1 MSEIEKRTMPKGY
14 ALLWIIITAVYGIWM
29 AFFMRNTVLVSYE
42 TEAQRTVD
50 GYLQTDITGMIGR
63 HWLYPVWVV
72 VSCLALILFIVYIK
86 KVLYAESLGKVT
98 AVICLILLIAGCF
111 YINWYGLL
119 DVTKNDGTPAQF
131 IDKVTYIT
139 ASMTGLEYP
148 WLFRGWGILAS
159 ASIFLN
165 TMYCYRKYDY
175 NSKLGVIL
183 GSIGSAAIFITVNCP
198 SYGEKKD
205 FSVPRCLGHW
215 AGAALFAVCCA
226 APLVIFLISKA
237 KKEKGRYLGGLIA
250 FCIVLL
256 ALAVFIVL
264 GYKSAIIENIPMT
277 AAYILLFMLNFT
289 SFFDKEKTIA

>member
-1 MSEIEKRTMPKGY
+1 MSEIQKRSMPKAY
-14 ALLWIIITAVYGIWM
+14 AVLWIIITAAYGIWM
-29 AFFMRNTVLVSYE
+29 AVFMRNTVLVSYE

-50 GYLQTDITGMIGR
+50 GYLQPDITGMIGR
-63 HWLYPVWVV
+63 HWLFPVWTV
-72 VSCLALILFIVYIK
+72 VSCIALILFIVYIK
-86 KVLYAESLGKVT
+86 KVLYAEAQSKLSA
-98 AVICLILLIAGCF
+98 AVCLVLLIAGCI

-148 WLFRGWGILAS
+148 WLFRGWGLLAS
-159 ASIFLN
+159 ASIFIN
-165 TMYCYRKYDY
+165 TMYCYRRYDY
-175 NSKLGVIL
+175 NNRLGVIL

-198 SYGEKKD
+198 SYGETKD

-237 KKEKGRYLGGLIA
+237 KAEKGRYLGGLIA

-256 ALAVFIVL
+256 ALGAFIVL

-289 SFFDKEKTIA
+289 GFFKKKD